1 LAKKPFVV
9 LDAEIL
15 SSSVWSEAAHVRLVW
30 ITMLILCDT
39 EGYVGAALPGIAR
52 AAGVTLEEAEEAL
65 GRLQQPD
72 PHSRTK
78 SYEGRRV
85 TEADRGWRI
94 LNFLEHL
101 DHLSAARKQARDRV
115 FRFRQRKKA
124 REAAARE
131 AAVME
136 SNATVTDGH
145 VTVVAGSR
153 EQGVGNRD
161 VITDPPLRVG
171 ESEATPDPPP
181 VVVDAVVSD
190 GLIQSVGETVPRELA
205 LVSSEPSE
213 SDGARLV
220 FDYWREQTGHS
231 RAQWTPERAKALRDR
246 LREEPG
252 TMSQKIAGLMLVV
265 DGALLDPLFNGTEK
279 GTPYLDFENLFVHKG
294 RNRIEKLQNIARR
307 GGQRAPQSDR
317 SRETVASIK
326 AGILGGMK

>member
-1 LAKKPFVV
+1 MSKTRRPRLSWFRFYADDFLGGTGALTAPEVGQYVLLLLHQWGTKEQQLIPSDPSRLRVICRGEEPSLLVLSKFSAVVGGLRNQRLADEWQHADMEHEKGM
-9 LDAEIL
+9 
-15 SSSVWSEAAHVRLVW
+15 SGNAARWGDVPKAHSGTSPTDRRDV
-30 ITMLILCDT
+30 
-39 EGYVGAALPGIAR
+39 
-52 AAGVTLEEAEEAL
+52 
-65 GRLQQPD
+65 PD
-72 PHSRTK
+72 VSNPRTK
-78 SYEGRRV
+78 NQEPR
-85 TEADRGWRI
+85 TI
-94 LNFLEHL
+94 
-101 DHLSAARKQARDRV
+101 
-115 FRFRQRKKA
+115 QR
-124 REAAARE
+124 
-131 AAVME
+131 
-136 SNATVTDGH
+136 T
-145 VTVVAGSR
+145 
-153 EQGVGNRD
+153 
-161 VITDPPLRVG
+161 TDPPLRVG

-317 SRETVASIK
+317 SRETIASIK
-326 AGILGGMK
+326 AEILGGMK